1 MASGELTLDGET
13 KPMANSSCSGC
24 CDSHEHCSSWANSG
38 ECLKNERYML
48 SACKKSCGLCSTA
61 TTNQIS
67 SERTAASNQG
77 TNQEVRLTNTSSS
90 EQVVGKNSKANDEEY
105 EGYGEREEDV
115 VYDPTT
121 EPAEDVCR
129 RNPMWNK
136 HFSTGGFNSSEAFE
150 LYCRKHMGW
159 RPRDFWWKKDT
170 STTMSWLKSN
180 HQKIGRCLDESF
192 SKARQEEAFPWT
204 LYVWT
209 LLVYQ

>member
-1 MASGELTLDGET
+1 MIHFVVAILEIPVASAELTLDGET

-24 CDSHEHCSSWANSG
+24 S
-38 ECLKNERYML
+38 
-48 SACKKSCGLCSTA
+48 
-61 TTNQIS
+61 NQIS
-67 SERTAASNQG
+67 SERTATSNQG

-159 RPRDFWWKKDT
+159 RPRDFWWKNDT

-180 HQKIGRCLDESF
+180 RQKIGRCLDESF

-209 LLVYQ
+209 LLLYQ